1 MEKSMIIRTT
11 LFIYAAVNQLLL
23 TRGYSPLPFVE
34 GDIEQIIN
42 LVIGIYSSF
51 EIWRKNNNYT
61 PEAKR
66 AQEKLNKYKAE
77 AKYAKATGGTLSV
90 IKDQP
95 LGADID
101 IREENY

>member
-1 MEKSMIIRTT
+1 MDKSMIIRTA
-11 LFIYAAVNQLLL
+11 LFIYAAVNQILL
-23 TRGYSPLPFVE
+23 TRGYSPLLFAD

-42 LVIGIYSSF
+42 LIIGAYASF

-101 IREENY
+101 IREENH

>member
-1 MEKSMIIRTT
+1 MDKAMIIRTA
-11 LFIYAAVNQLLL
+11 LFIYAAVNQILL
-23 TRGYSPLPFVE
+23 TRGYSPLPFAD

-42 LVIGIYSSF
+42 LIIGTYSSF

-101 IREENY
+101 IREENH